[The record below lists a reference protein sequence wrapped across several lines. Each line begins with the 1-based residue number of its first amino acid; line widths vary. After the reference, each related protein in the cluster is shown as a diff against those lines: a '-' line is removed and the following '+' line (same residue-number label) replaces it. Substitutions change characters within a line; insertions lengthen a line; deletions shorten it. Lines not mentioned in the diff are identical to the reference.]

1 MDESETVLKFNIYS
15 DSFVEVIFDESYCDL
30 QTVTIPAKVR
40 INGVVYEVSY
50 MYDAFSKCVNLT
62 SVKMVSTIR
71 MIRKRSFIDCS
82 NLSYIE
88 VLSDNPDLSSINGVV
103 YNKNQTCIYYVPL

>member
-50 MYDAFSKCVNLT
+50 MYDAFSKWVNLT
-62 SVKMVSTIR
+62 
-71 MIRKRSFIDCS
+71 C
-82 NLSYIE
+82 
-88 VLSDNPDLSSINGVV
+88 
-103 YNKNQTCIYYVPL
+103 